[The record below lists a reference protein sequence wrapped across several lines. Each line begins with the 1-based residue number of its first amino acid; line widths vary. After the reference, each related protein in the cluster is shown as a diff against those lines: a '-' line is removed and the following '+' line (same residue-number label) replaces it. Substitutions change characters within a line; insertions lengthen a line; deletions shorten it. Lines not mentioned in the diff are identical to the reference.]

1 MGVDLNGKVGPI
13 PKWLIF
19 VFMIMVVIFGGVLA
33 FKSVYSGGGEKNAD
47 NGQSVILNVPDAPEN
62 ATDNS
67 MLANLERSNNNQ
79 ISSTSRYWDNLG
91 DADDGYSGGMGSE
104 VYLDPS
110 IYSELE
116 IKLIRRGQRSK
127 ESIDAEHAEKA
138 RQKREEEER
147 KAREAASAVKP
158 LTREQSD
165 SLYFARMDRVMERV
179 QKYANPGA
187 PAVEEVEE
195 PEPEPSIDIASLR
208 NKPETMPVESFQSD
222 GIISSLSDTGTS
234 SGVSRTGSMKPVKAT
249 FLKSGKITSGNRV
262 IIRLM
267 EDLTLADGMVIP
279 ANTHITGTCNFKGRL
294 KINVSMLHYN
304 GSMFPVDISVYDND
318 GTEGLYCPLAYS
330 SKKKDQQLTKAA
342 QTTLQSLGNI
352 AGTVFMHNPFLG
364 SMTGANISAIAGSL
378 GDDGVITINVTSGY
392 EFYVYETVKKDGES
406 NRS

>member
-1 MGVDLNGKVGPI
+1 MGIDMKGKVGPV

-19 VFMIMVVIFGGVLA
+19 LIMVMIVIFVCVLA
-33 FKSVYSGGGEKNAD
+33 FRSVFAGGEEKKEQD
-47 NGQSVILNVPDAPEN
+47 DQSVILTVPDAPEK
-62 ATDNS
+62 ATDDS
-67 MLANLERSNNNQ
+67 MLASLEKNAVNANNN
-79 ISSTSRYWDNLG
+79 TSRYWDNLG
-91 DADDGYSGGMGSE
+91 DEDDMSGGMGAE
-104 VYLDPS
+104 VYLDPN
-110 IYSELE
+110 IYSEHE

-127 ESIDAEHAEKA
+127 ESIDAEHAERD

-158 LTREQSD
+158 MTREQSD

-179 QKYANPGA
+179 QKYANPVSGA
-187 PAVEEVEE
+187 AEEVIE

-208 NKPETMPVESFQSD
+208 SKPETMPVESFQND
-222 GIISSLSDTGTS
+222 GIISSLSDSGGS
-234 SGVSRTGSMKPVKAT
+234 SGMSRAGSMKPVKAT

-330 SKKKDQQLTKAA
+330 SKKKEKQLSQAA

-352 AGTVFMHNPFLG
+352 AGTVLMHNPFLG
-364 SMTGANISAIAGSL
+364 SMTGANLNAIAGSL

-392 EFYVYETVKKDGES
+392 EFYVYETVKKDGDA